1 MDLLVALIAIG
12 IGALA
17 LFAGFKLFLTL
28 LPVFGFF
35 VGFVA
40 GAQIVSELLGE
51 GFLVSVLGIVV
62 GVVLAIAFALLAI
75 FWWWAG
81 VVIAIGGFGFAIGYG
96 ILPAIG
102 FEEGIISWLIGA
114 TVAVLFAV
122 VAVVLRLPRALVV
135 VATSLW
141 GSGAA
146 LAGVL
151 IILNLMEVE
160 EIGYGGVD
168 RVLTESTFWM
178 IAWIV
183 LAIVGMV
190 AQITTTDEVSLVPDD
205 ASMYPTMGSGRGT
218 GTP

>member
-17 LFAGFKLFLTL
+17 LFAGFKLFLAL

-40 GAQIVSELLGE
+40 GAQIVANLLGE

-62 GVVLAIAFALLAI
+62 GVVLAIGFALLAI

-81 VVIAIGGFGFAIGYG
+81 VIIAIGGFGFAIGYG

-102 FEEGIISWLIGA
+102 FEPGIISWLIGL
-114 TVAVLFAV
+114 TVAVLFVIA
-122 VAVVLRLPRALVV
+122 AVVLRLPRVLVV

-141 GSGAA
+141 GSGAV

-151 IILNLMEVE
+151 IFLNLMEVE
-160 EIGYGGVD
+160 DIGYGGVD
-168 RVLTESTFWM
+168 RVLAESTFWM
-178 IAWIV
+178 IAWVV

-190 AQITTTDEVSLVPDD
+190 AQITTTDEVSIVPED
-205 ASMYPTMGSGRGT
+205 ATMYPTMGSGRGS